1 MFVVYLAIFV
11 VDLARPYLYS
21 RKTKKRSSGIKFT
34 VEVKGA
40 GCCANPW
47 AKVRVLEKKLDQSWK
62 CPPVKQI
69 ASQLWLY
76 LQEAYL
82 QYMVLI
88 LQHSDIRI
96 YLENSPDLPLQINF
110 GDSETYAQEAIQH
123 VINPGALG
131 KGKGNSAS
139 YYGDENVD
147 NPIIPEKKKAV
158 KKWRVNIL

>member
-1 MFVVYLAIFV
+1 
-11 VDLARPYLYS
+11 
-21 RKTKKRSSGIKFT
+21 
-34 VEVKGA
+34 
-40 GCCANPW
+40 
-47 AKVRVLEKKLDQSWK
+47 
-62 CPPVKQI
+62 
-69 ASQLWLY
+69 
-76 LQEAYL
+76 
-82 QYMVLI
+82 MVLI

-139 YYGDENVD
+139 YHGDENVD

-158 KKWRVNIL
+158 KKWRVNILWIEKYGKNWVIFKLQELNHIKTVYSFEFSL